1 MELVAKGNRS
11 TLADLAAHVGHAA
24 KSGFGLS
31 LGRDI
36 YHRVKP
42 NNLSTAFVILV
53 AMFGPIL
60 PVLGGIRLLQGY
72 RRGWIGTI
80 FLTCGL
86 SMLAMIAG
94 LFVMLLFAG
103 LISDVLFRIPN
114 NEFLERYGG
123 WFMAATAGLTLF
135 GMMIGL
141 FRRRGRLRRFA
152 AIEHNEAFLAENG
165 FKETAG
171 RDVTHYDADG
181 NALRFLEASPDRL
194 SFMVVGRRGRRAY
207 IDLDE
212 NGRMLSYSG
221 IV

>member
-1 MELVAKGNRS
+1 M
-11 TLADLAAHVGHAA
+11 LADLAAHVGSAA
-24 KSGFGLS
+24 TSGFGLS
-31 LGRDI
+31 LGRDLYRGI
-36 YHRVKP
+36 KP
-42 NNLSTAFVILV
+42 SSTSSAIVLLAVIC
-53 AMFGPIL
+53 APIL
-60 PVLGGIRLLQGY
+60 PAAGGLALIQGY

-80 FLTCGL
+80 LLTFGL
-86 SMLAMIAG
+86 SMLAVTAGFFLIFFFAMIIG
-94 LFVMLLFAG
+94 
-103 LISDVLFRIPN
+103 DVFFGIRSKAFI
-114 NEFLERYGG
+114 EMYGG
-123 WFMAATAGLTLF
+123 QVTAATAGLTLF

-141 FRRRGRLRRFA
+141 FRRRRRLKRFA

-165 FKETAG
+165 FKETPG

-212 NGRMLSYSG
+212 SGRMLSYSG